1 MNVYEAAKAV
11 FIDRRETG
19 SSRAGIAKSTREEK
33 APLMGPFA
41 FWDLASA
48 ALALKC
54 ARFEVFSSTALY
66 RESLLPF

>member
-19 SSRAGIAKSTREEK
+19 SSRAGITKSTREER

-41 FWDLASA
+41 FRDPASA
-48 ALALKC
+48 VLALRW
-54 ARFEVFSSTALY
+54 AGFEVFSPTALCH
-66 RESLLPF
+66 ESLLPF